1 MVKLI
6 DKQRI
11 RDVYRES
18 LRDLEVV
25 ENYIYKHGQLDNG
38 LTDSAESFEQG
49 FVNGIE
55 FICRILEIEI

>member
-1 MVKLI
+1 MISVS

-11 RDVYRES
+11 RDVYKES
-18 LRDLEVV
+18 LRDLAEV
-25 ENYIYKHGQLDNG
+25 ERYIYKHGQLDNG

-55 FICRILEIEI
+55 FVCRILEIEM

>member
-1 MVKLI
+1 MVNI
-6 DKQRI
+6 VDKQRI

-18 LRDLEVV
+18 LRDLAQV
-25 ENYIYKHGQLDNG
+25 ERYIYKHGQLDNG

-55 FICRILEIEI
+55 FVCRILNIEV